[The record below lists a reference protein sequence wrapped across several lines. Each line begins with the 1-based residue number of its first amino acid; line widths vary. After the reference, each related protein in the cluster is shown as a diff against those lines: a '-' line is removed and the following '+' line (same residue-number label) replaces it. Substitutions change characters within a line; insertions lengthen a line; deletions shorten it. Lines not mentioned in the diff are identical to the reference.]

1 MEQQKKRLIIYKNNE
16 FVTDYTSIINI
27 LNKHNCTYTRNSN
40 GLFINLI
47 TISDDVI
54 DELYPFFINN
64 TLDKYKNEREF
75 LIQETEINEKEI
87 NQTTKQ
93 SSTKKEQINYQIP
106 LEDFSMDEKKIIK
119 YSNNYIL

>member
-16 FVTDYTSIINI
+16 FVTDYTGIIAV

-47 TISDDVI
+47 TISDNII

-75 LIQETEINEKEI
+75 LIQETEMNIEKINKSSV
-87 NQTTKQ
+87 Q
-93 SSTKKEQINYQIP
+93 STMKKEQLSFQIP
-106 LEDFSMDEKKIIK
+106 FEDFSIDEKKIIK